1 MTTTQ
6 PPRRVQKLSGGFTV
20 TTFPIPPREL
30 HLVDATDIE
39 LAHFGLPPRPDRKLE
54 ESLYVRWY
62 RTFERPMSFLIPNF
76 EELWEVRHLPR
87 TRSIVNEE
95 LSTNWSGVAV
105 YAQKGDSINRAVA
118 AEWVV
123 PTPKNV
129 DGGDDYCSIWI
140 GIDGD
145 PSQDPAG
152 ANNLLQAGIEAKV
165 DASGIPVCYAWWEWL
180 SMKYRVPEVSI
191 PNFRLVPGDYVE
203 TQIWV
208 TSDTTANVCM
218 FSSNDASA
226 LTTTLFSISAPP
238 GDQVLGSSAEWIVER
253 PSVSGVATTLDNYG
267 TVEFS
272 SAMCWTASGQT
283 AFAGSG
289 TIITMV
295 DDSGTVLSKARVVS
309 PEIVTCSYV

>member
-6 PPRRVQKLSGGFTV
+6 PPRRVQQLSGGFTV
-20 TTFPIPPREL
+20 TTFPVPPREL
-30 HLVDATDIE
+30 HLVDATDLE

-54 ESLYVRWY
+54 ESLYARWY

-95 LSTNWSGVAV
+95 LALNWSGVVV

-165 DASGIPVCYAWWEWL
+165 DASGIPVCFAWWEWL
-180 SMKYRVPEVSI
+180 SSKYRVPEVSI

-226 LTTTLFSISAPP
+226 LTTALFSISAPLAIRYSVVAP
-238 GDQVLGSSAEWIVER
+238 NGSWNGR
-253 PSVSGVATTLDNYG
+253 PSAAWPRHWTTTG
-267 TVEFS
+267 PS
-272 SAMCWTASGQT
+272 SSPVRCAGPPRGRRRSPGQVPPLRWST
-283 AFAGSG
+283 
-289 TIITMV
+289 T
-295 DDSGTVLSKARVVS
+295 
-309 PEIVTCSYV
+309 PELYCRRHEL